1 MNSLNGVPR
10 LEELSRGKQILI
22 CSNARSHVVG
32 DGATV
37 WEQGQ
42 EVEELPL
49 SATDRVSPMLKLL
62 TN

>member
-37 WEQGQ
+37 REQGQ

-49 SATDRVSPMLKLL
+49 SATDRVSSMLKLL